1 MELLTVLEQ
10 RVQALMTLVQ
20 DLRTE
25 NLKLKADNQR
35 LLEQAESLESVIL
48 RDKSEI
54 TQEKELTKLVV
65 DGLIDSI
72 DSLVEHKLN

>member
-10 RVQALMTLVQ
+10 KVQSLVSLVNE
-20 DLRTE
+20 LRAE
-25 NLKLKADNQR
+25 NLQLKSENQR
-35 LLEQAESLESVIL
+35 LIEQAESLESAIL

-54 TQEKELTKLVV
+54 SQEKELTKLVV